1 MRETAEIYG
10 FTPDRH
16 SFICCPFHGEKT
28 ASMRLYEDYFH
39 CFGCGAHGDIIN
51 FVQRLKNTGALEAAK
66 ELADITGISYSQQR
80 KTAPVRNSPTR
91 SELLRY
97 YADWEARAFRT
108 LNNYFKLLQQF
119 YNDFKPCDSADKL
132 HPLFIKALHEL
143 EYVHS
148 LCMLFISG
156 SAEDRKLFY
165 INRKEVLHDFEL
177 QYRKYTGA

>member
-16 SFICCPFHGEKT
+16 NYICYPFHGEKT
-28 ASMRLYEDYFH
+28 ASLRLYEDYFH

-66 ELADITGISYSQQR
+66 ELADLTGISYSTH
-80 KTAPVRNSPTR
+80 KKSAPVRNSPTR

-97 YADWEARAFRT
+97 YDAWEKSAFRT

-132 HPLFIKALHEL
+132 HPLFVKSLHEL

-156 SAEDRKLFY
+156 SAEERKKFY
-165 INRKEVLHDFEL
+165 ISRKEVIHDFEL
-177 QYRKYTGA
+177 QYKRYTGT